1 MKRFG
6 FDHYG
11 APSVFH
17 ELQAPM
23 PQPKSGQ
30 VLLKVLG
37 FGLNPYDARLRAGA
51 YAASRQVK
59 FPVVPGTD
67 VLGQVVALGEGVSDF
82 AVGDVVMNYRPLGGY
97 SEYVTASATK
107 LLLKPTALSML
118 DATAIPQIGIAAYT
132 LMTMLAQQDER
143 DITILG
149 AAGGVGS
156 ILTQLAMARGYRVCA
171 VARPQ
176 HRTFLESLAV
186 PQIAFDPTLLPKTA
200 LVVDCTTGG
209 ALSDVAVNLVAA
221 GGLVL
226 SLNPLPASTGTY
238 TTQTLSQFAPVQAAF
253 NTLATVA
260 RTCGLTVRI
269 ASTLPWSAAGVQ
281 QGHQLLDAGHVAGKL
296 VVMQAQ
302 AVLDAA
308 HANFDQL

>member
-1 MKRFG
+1 MLRFG

-11 APSVFH
+11 GPEVLHTLEAP
-17 ELQAPM
+17 L
-23 PQPKSGQ
+23 PQPKAGQ
-30 VLLKVLG
+30 ALLKVLG

-51 YAASRQVK
+51 FAASRHVK

-67 VLGQVVALGEGVSDF
+67 VLGQVVALGTGVSDF

-118 DATAIPQIGIAAYT
+118 DATALPQIGIAAYSLLT
-132 LMTMLAQQDER
+132 LLAGRDER
-143 DITILG
+143 DLTILG

-156 ILTQLAMARGYRVCA
+156 IFTQLAMARGYHVCA
-171 VARPQ
+171 VARPK

-200 LVVDCTTGG
+200 LVVDCTTNG
-209 ALSDVAVNLVAA
+209 ALTEVALNLVAK

-226 SLNPLPASTGTY
+226 SLNPLPASTNAY
-238 TTQTLSQFAPVQAAF
+238 TTQTLSALAPVQAAF

-269 ASTLPWSAAGVQ
+269 AQTLTWSAAGVQ

-296 VVMQAQ
+296 VVMQAP

-308 HANFDQL
+308 HLDRSQL